1 MFADR
6 LRIMKPQLIFPD
18 PQILFHKSTIIFIPQ
33 IHNCFYST
41 NPQFC
46 FFFIPQIHN
55 YFYSTNPKCLFHKY
69 KKSTFLMKFYIDAK
83 YIINTKTNDR
93 SNQNMDRV
101 QHILFIWTWLPEN
114 GWGGSIT
121 EKVMITAITQWWPS
135 RFFSWELCSGKL
147 NYFSTFLLST

>member
-33 IHNCFYST
+33 IHKFYST
-41 NPQFC
+41 NPQLFL
-46 FFFIPQIHN
+46 FHKSTIFFIPQIHN
-55 YFYSTNPKCLFHKY
+55 YFYPTNPKCLFHKY

-101 QHILFIWTWLPEN
+101 QHILFI
-114 GWGGSIT
+114 
-121 EKVMITAITQWWPS
+121 
-135 RFFSWELCSGKL
+135 
-147 NYFSTFLLST
+147 